1 MIVIFNLFMEGVI
14 NLNSVSKIGVS
25 TVRKE
30 AWDKVTGAAKYNG
43 DMDTANTLHAKLL
56 TSPHSHATI
65 ISIDTSKAYKSPG
78 VQAII
83 TGDIID
89 NMLTGSVIGDRPFLA
104 KDKVRYF
111 GEPVALVVANSEAEA
126 KRAVHLIEVEYE
138 QLPVVNSIDK
148 AISLDATLVHENLGQ
163 YTKAVDD
170 VYPEPGSNICDHV
183 KIRKGNIDYG
193 FNTSDIILESE
204 FLLPQSDHLA
214 METRNAKVEILPNGD
229 VIVYTSSQAP
239 YSIRKKFS
247 KYFSIPGGKIIVR
260 VPLVGGAFGG
270 KATVQLEYLAYLASK
285 VVGGKLVKLVNS
297 REEDIATSPCKV
309 GTKAKLIIGATS
321 DGMIKALKA
330 TYYVDCGA
338 YADTGPR
345 MSKAMIVD
353 STGPYN
359 IPYVWCDS
367 YSIYTNHNYVTSF
380 RGFGHA
386 GFTFCIERMM
396 EKLATHLNLD
406 SLELRLKNCVQP
418 GDTSPTLVPLTRSN
432 MGNIDKCIAGL
443 KDLINWNDSDNKKKV
458 QDNGMIRAKG
468 ISPFWKTS
476 DSPTNA
482 SSGAILTFNSDGS
495 LNINF
500 GGVEIGPGMKTTMCQ
515 ILAEKMKMDIDKI
528 NVFMHVDTQISPE
541 HWKTVASSTTFM
553 VGNAVIDAANSLIK
567 DLCEI
572 GSVVLKCPAN
582 DLEVGYEKVYMRDN
596 PSINVGF
603 TDIVHG
609 YEYTDG
615 NSIGGQI
622 MATGS
627 YIMKH
632 LTPLDKETGK
642 GVPGV
647 SWTVGAQAVEIEY
660 DPIMHTYRLLK
671 AATVIDAGKVINPKT
686 AKGLIMG
693 GMSMGLG
700 IATREEFIYDELG
713 IIENTSLRTYKLM
726 RFGEQPEYLVDFVE
740 TPQIDGPFGAR
751 GIAEHGVIGIPAAF
765 ANAIS
770 KATGEEIDQLPIL
783 PELIWKIK
791 GGN

>member
-1 MIVIFNLFMEGVI
+1 MNKT
-14 NLNSVSKIGVS
+14 SQIGVS
-25 TVRKE
+25 TIRKE

-43 DMDTANTLHAKLL
+43 DINRADMLHAKLL
-56 TSPHSHATI
+56 TSPYSHAKI
-65 ISIDTSKAYKSPG
+65 ISIGLDEAHKSPG

-83 TGDIID
+83 TGRDIN
-89 NMLTGSVIGDRPFLA
+89 NMLSGSVIEDRPIIA
-104 KDKVRYF
+104 SDKVRYF

-126 KRAVHLIEVEYE
+126 KRAVGLIKIVYE
-138 QLPVVNSIDK
+138 QLEVVNSIDD
-148 AISLDATLVHENLGQ
+148 AIKLQATLVHENLGQ

-170 VYPEPGSNICDHV
+170 VYPEAGSNICDHV

-193 FNTSDIILESE
+193 FNISDIILESE

-214 METRNAKVEILPNGD
+214 METRNSKVEILPNGD
-229 VIVYTSSQAP
+229 VIVYSSSQAP

-247 KYFSIPGGKIIVR
+247 KYFSIPEGKIIVR

-285 VVGGKLVKLVNS
+285 AVGGKMVKLVNS

-309 GTKAKLIIGATS
+309 GSKAKLIIGAS
-321 DGMIKALKA
+321 KDGMIKALNA

-338 YADTGPR
+338 YTDTGPR

-359 IPYVWCDS
+359 IPYLWCDA

-386 GFTFCIERMM
+386 GFTFCIERMID
-396 EKLATHLNLD
+396 KLALALNID
-406 SLELRLKNCVQP
+406 PFKLRLQNSLQA
-418 GDTSPTLVPLTRSN
+418 GHTSPTQVFLNKSN
-432 MGNIDKCIAGL
+432 MGDLDKCINRL
-443 KDLINWNDSDNKKKV
+443 QDLINW
-458 QDNGMIRAKG
+458 QEGQRIEQENGMIRAKG
-468 ISPFWKTS
+468 ISCFWKTS

-482 SSGAILTFNSDGS
+482 SSGAILTFNTDGS

-515 ILAEKMKMDIDKI
+515 ILAEKMKMDVNRI
-528 NVFMHVDTQISPE
+528 NVFMDVDTQVSPE

-553 VGNAVIDAANSLIK
+553 VGNAVIKAANSLIK

-572 GSVVLKCPAN
+572 GSVVLKCPAS
-582 DLEVGYEKVYMRDN
+582 DLDVADEKVFMKDD

-603 TDIVHG
+603 IDIVHG
-609 YEYTDG
+609 YEYPDG
-615 NSIGGQI
+615 NCVGGQI

-627 YIMKH
+627 YVMKH

-660 DPIMHTYRLLK
+660 DPTMHTYRLLK

-713 IIENTSLRTYKLM
+713 ILENTSLRTYKLM
-726 RFGEQPEYLVDFVE
+726 RFGEQPDYLVDFVE

-765 ANAIS
+765 ANAIC
-770 KATGEEIDQLPIL
+770 KATDEEIDQLPIL
-783 PELIWKIK
+783 PELIWKVKRGDLLDRI
-791 GGN
+791 

>member
-1 MIVIFNLFMEGVI
+1 MI
-14 NLNSVSKIGVS
+14 NLDNTSQIGVS
-25 TVRKE
+25 TIRKE

-43 DMDTANTLHAKLL
+43 DIDRADMLHAKII
-56 TSPHSHATI
+56 TSPHSHANI
-65 ISIDTSKAYKSPG
+65 ISINTDKASRSPG

-83 TGDIID
+83 TGSTIE
-89 NMLTGSVIGDRPFLA
+89 NMLSGSVIEDRPIIA

-138 QLPVVNSIDK
+138 QLPVVNSIDD
-148 AISLDATLVHENLGQ
+148 AIKLEATLVHENLGQ
-163 YTKAVDD
+163 YTKAVPD
-170 VYPEPGSNICDHV
+170 VYPEGGSNILDHV
-183 KIRKGNIDYG
+183 KIRKGNIDVG

-214 METRNAKVEILPNGD
+214 METRNSKVEILPNGD

-247 KYFSIPGGKIIVR
+247 KYFNIPEGKIIVR

-285 VVGGKLVKLVNS
+285 AVGGKLVKIVNS

-309 GTKAKLIIGATS
+309 GTKANLIIGATN
-321 DGMIKALKA
+321 DGMIKTLKA

-338 YADTGPR
+338 YSDTGPR

-359 IPYVWCDS
+359 IPYLWCDA
-367 YSIYTNHNYVTSF
+367 YSIYTNHSYVTSF

-386 GFTFCIERMM
+386 GFTFCIERMI
-396 EKLATHLNLD
+396 EKLALALD
-406 SLELRLKNCVQP
+406 LDPLDLRLKNSIQP
-418 GDTSPTLVPLTRSN
+418 GNTSPTQVFLTRSN
-432 MGNIDKCIAGL
+432 MGNVDKCITGL
-443 KDLINWNDSDNKKKV
+443 KDLINWKEGQKIV
-458 QDNGMIRAKG
+458 EDNGKIRAKG
-468 ISPFWKTS
+468 MSCFWKTS

-482 SSGAILTFNSDGS
+482 SSGAILTFNTDGS
-495 LNINF
+495 ININF

-515 ILAEKMKMDIDKI
+515 ILAEKMKMNVDRI
-528 NVFMHVDTQISPE
+528 NVFMHVDSQISPE

-553 VGNAVIDAANSLIK
+553 VGNAVIKAANALIK

-582 DLEVGYEKVYMRDN
+582 DLDVGNEMVYMKDD

-603 TDIVHG
+603 VDIVHG
-609 YEYTDG
+609 YEYPDG
-615 NSIGGQI
+615 NAVGGQI

-627 YIMKH
+627 YVMKH
-632 LTPLDKETGK
+632 LTSLDKDTGK

-660 DPIMHTYRLLK
+660 DPIMHTYRLLN

-700 IATREEFIYDELG
+700 IATREEFAYDNLG
-713 IIENTSLRTYKLM
+713 ILENTSLRTYKLM
-726 RFGEQPEYLVDFVE
+726 RFGEQPDYLVDFVE

-765 ANAIS
+765 ANAIC

-783 PELIWKIK
+783 PELIWKMK